1 MDFFFVLG
9 MGISL
14 FLIGLGSYME
24 KRNLR
29 KPPPVDFQ
37 VIRRSSP
44 TRPGEKKSRHASA
57 RLLPAAN
64 FQAQRIEGQICWK
77 TGMRRDSC
85 PCESCKK

>member
-24 KRNLR
+24 QRNLR
-29 KPPPVDFQ
+29 KPPPADFH

-44 TRPGEKKSRHASA
+44 TRFGGNRSRYASGQ
-57 RLLPAAN
+57 LSPAAN
-64 FQAQRIEGQICWK
+64 FRAQRIEGQICWK